1 MKQKFD
7 VIGMSCSAC
16 SSHVDSCVRKLK
28 GVSSVEVNLLS
39 NSMNVEYDEKQL
51 DASTIMRAVQ
61 ESGYDAKLPSDKTP
75 TTKIKDDSKLIKQR
89 IILSFVFLIILM
101 YIAMGN
107 MFSYPLPFFF
117 KGEQNA
123 LLNALTQLLLVLPI
137 MYLNRGYYINGF
149 KMLIKK
155 HPNMDTLIA
164 LGSSASF
171 IYSVFALYNI
181 AYGISYQ
188 QMHIVHN
195 YMHDLYFE
203 SAGMILTLITLGKY
217 LEARSKKKTTDA
229 IAKLINLAPSQAT
242 IIKDGQEIT
251 ISANELQKDD
261 IVIIKP
267 GMSIPC
273 DGIVIEGHSS
283 VDESMLTGESMPV
296 EKNKDDKVISATLNK
311 QGRLL
316 IKATNVGNDTTLAKI
331 IDLVEEAANS
341 KAPMASLADKISGI
355 FVPTVIIIAIIAF
368 TIWMLSG
375 KSFSF
380 ALSIGIGVLVISCP
394 CALGLAT
401 PVAIMVAT
409 GKAAENGI
417 LIKDANALENAHKI
431 QTIVLDK
438 TGTITEGHPSITDII
453 SKHLTKEEAIK
464 IASSMEKASEHPI
477 ANAFSNYFQETY
489 PLQKFTALSGHG
501 IKAII
506 AGDIYYLGNQKL
518 IAQEGITNDYQQ
530 EIAQLIAQ
538 AKTPLLLA
546 NQQQVIAVIAIQDK
560 IKDSSKQAIKSLQD
574 MHIKI
579 IMLTG
584 DQQNVAV
591 KIANQLGINE
601 VVAEVLPQDKENKI
615 KELIAN
621 NEFVAMVG
629 DGINDAIALS
639 RADIGIAIG
648 AGSDIAIDSADI
660 ILMKSD
666 LNDVVNAIKLS
677 KKTVLNIKENLF
689 WAFIYNIIGIPL
701 AAGALYPFFQIKLN
715 PMFGA
720 AAMSLSSVC
729 VVSNALRLRFFK
741 PQQPEPINPAPIY
754 EYAFSIPDMMCNHC
768 TSRVSSALNNI
779 DGIINC
785 DVRLDTKTAFIQA
798 TKPLDPNNIIKVI
811 NESGYEAKEILH
823 EK

>member
-7 VIGMSCSAC
+7 VMGMSCSAC
-16 SSHVDSCVRKLK
+16 SSHVDGCVRKLK

-39 NSMNVEYDEKQL
+39 NSMNVEYDENTVNP
-51 DASTIMRAVQ
+51 DAIISAVQ
-61 ESGYDAKLPSDKTP
+61 SAGYDACLPGEK
-75 TTKIKDDSKLIKQR
+75 KEAVAIKDDSKPIKKR
-89 IILSFVFLIILM
+89 IILSFIFLAFLM
-101 YIAMGN
+101 YVSMGN
-107 MFSYPLPFFF
+107 MFSYPLPAIF

-123 LLNALTQLLLVLPI
+123 LINALTQLLLVLPI
-137 MYLNRGYYINGF
+137 MYLNRNYYINGF
-149 KMLIKK
+149 KMLLKK

-171 IYSVFALYNI
+171 IYSVYSLYNI

-188 QMHIVHN
+188 QTSLVHS

-229 IAKLINLAPSQAT
+229 ISKLINLAPSTAT
-242 IIKDGQEIT
+242 IIRDGQEVT
-251 ISANELQKDD
+251 ISVSNLQKDD
-261 IVIIKP
+261 LVVVKP

-273 DGIVIEGHSS
+273 DGIVVEGHSS

-296 EKNKDDKVISATLNK
+296 EKAENDKVISATINK
-311 QGRLL
+311 QGRLI

-331 IDLVEEAANS
+331 IDLVEEASNS
-341 KAPMASLADKISGI
+341 KAPMASLADKVASI
-355 FVPTVIIIAIIAF
+355 FVPSVIVISIIAF
-368 TIWMLSG
+368 IIWLLAG
-375 KSFSF
+375 KTFSF

-417 LIKDANALENAHKI
+417 LVKDASALENAHKI

-438 TGTITEGHPSITDII
+438 TGTITKGQPSITDII
-453 SKHLTKEEAIK
+453 SKDLPKEEAIK

-477 ANAFSNYFQETY
+477 ANAFSEYFQDIY
-489 PLQKFTALSGHG
+489 PLESFEALSGHG
-501 IKAII
+501 IKATINNKT
-506 AGDIYYLGNQKL
+506 YYLGNQKL
-518 IAQEGITNDYQQ
+518 IEQQNLQNDYAN
-530 EIAQLIAQ
+530 EISQLINQ
-538 AKTPLLLA
+538 AKSPILLA
-546 NQQQVIAVIAIQDK
+546 DDTKVIAVIAIQDM
-560 IKDSSKQAIKSLQD
+560 IKESSKQAIKALQD
-574 MHIKI
+574 MHIKVV
-579 IMLTG
+579 MLTG
-584 DQQNVAV
+584 DQQNVANN
-591 KIANQLGINE
+591 IAAQLGITD
-601 VVAEVLPQDKENKI
+601 VVAQVLPEDKENKI
-615 KELIAN
+615 KELMAN

-639 RADIGIAIG
+639 RANIGIAIG

-660 ILMKSD
+660 ILMKND

-677 KKTVLNIKENLF
+677 HKTVLNIKENLF

-701 AAGALYPFFQIKLN
+701 AAGVLYPFFQIKLN

-741 PQQPEPINPAPIY
+741 PQHAPLPAPTKT
-754 EYAFSIPDMMCNHC
+754 YAYDFSVPDMMCNHC
-768 TSRVSSALNNI
+768 TSSVASCLNAMPNVIKTDVS
-779 DGIINC
+779 
-785 DVRLDTKTAFIQA
+785 LDNKIAHIET
-798 TKPLDPNNIIKVI
+798 TKPINTSEVI
-811 NESGYEAKEILH
+811 NAIKEIGYEAKEVKN